1 MHTGEN
7 STQKLTEGLTVWSL
21 FDGMS
26 CGRIALD
33 KAGIP
38 VRHYIASE
46 VDKYAIQ
53 ISKKN
58 YPDIEHVGDVLSFD
72 PDQYPKPDLLLAGS
86 PCQGF
91 SFAGKRLNFD
101 DPRSKLFFEFVRV
114 LASAAPKYFL
124 LENVQMKQECIDVIS
139 SELGVQPITINSSLV
154 SAQNRKR
161 LYWTNIPSVYL
172 PEDKGIVLRDILE
185 PEPVDP
191 RYYAGMKLQEGYRG
205 GNQLNPTYRSQQNT
219 IYDLDDK
226 SATFCAGTHGYCMGY
241 VPVPRQ
247 VTSPDGLVLA
257 GHANNINGHD
267 ILKRVYSPE
276 GKAPTLNTCSGG
288 NREPKIVQVARG
300 KNVGGIKAK
309 DGKVPT
315 MTVNAW
321 QHNNHLTYDE
331 GLTWRKLT
339 PRECEALQTVPNDYT
354 QGVSNTQRYK
364 MLGNGW
370 TVDVIAH
377 IFKSLKTTLKEELHS
392 G

>member
-139 SELGVQPITINSSLV
+139 SELGVQPITINSGLV

-185 PEPVDP
+185 PEPVDD
-191 RYYAGMKLQEGYRG
+191 RYYAGLKLQQGYRG
-205 GNQLNPTYRSQQNT
+205 GNQLNPNYRSQQNT

-247 VTSPDGLVLA
+247 LESKDGLVLA
-257 GHANNINGHD
+257 GHADNINGHD

-276 GKAPTLNTCSGG
+276 GKCPTLTTMQGG
-288 NREPKIVQVARG
+288 NREPKVTAQ
-300 KNVGGIKAK
+300 
-309 DGKVPT
+309 
-315 MTVNAW
+315 
-321 QHNNHLTYDE
+321 Y
-331 GLTWRKLT
+331 TWRKLT

-354 QGVSNTQRYK
+354 EGVSNTQRYK

-392 G
+392 GKSKIITEGVKAPQFKTY

>member
-185 PEPVDP
+185 PEPVDD
-191 RYYAGMKLQEGYRG
+191 RYYAGLKLQQGYRG
-205 GNQLNPTYRSQQNT
+205 GNQLNPNYRSQQNT

-257 GHANNINGHD
+257 GHADNINGHD

-276 GKAPTLNTCSGG
+276 GKSPTLNTCSGG

-300 KNVGGIKAK
+300 KNAGGIKAK

-354 QGVSNTQRYK
+354 EGVSNTQRYK

>member
-46 VDKYAIQ
+46 IDKYAIQ

-58 YPDIEHVGDVLSFD
+58 YPDIEHVGDVLAFD

-114 LASAAPKYFL
+114 LASASPRFFL

-139 SELGVQPITINSSLV
+139 SELGVQPITINSALV

-172 PEDKGIVLRDILE
+172 PEDQGIVLKDIIE
-185 PEPVDP
+185 DG
-191 RYYAGMKLQEGYRG
+191 YATDRTKAHCLDANYWKG
-205 GNQLNPTYRSQQNT
+205 GNL
-219 IYDLDDK
+219 K
-226 SATFCAGTHGYCMGY
+226 SYFEKHR
-241 VPVPRQ
+241 RQ
-247 VTSPDGLVLA
+247 IVFSEDGLCQIGIA
-257 GHANNINGHD
+257 DFNDHD

-288 NREPKIVQVARG
+288 NREPKIA
-300 KNVGGIKAK
+300 
-309 DGKVPT
+309 
-315 MTVNAW
+315 
-321 QHNNHLTYDE
+321 LDE
-331 GLTWRKLT
+331 VTWRKLT

-354 QGVSNTQRYK
+354 EGVSNTQRYK

-377 IFKSLKTTLKEELHS
+377 IFKSLKATLKEELHS
-392 G
+392 GKSKIITEGVKAPQFKTY